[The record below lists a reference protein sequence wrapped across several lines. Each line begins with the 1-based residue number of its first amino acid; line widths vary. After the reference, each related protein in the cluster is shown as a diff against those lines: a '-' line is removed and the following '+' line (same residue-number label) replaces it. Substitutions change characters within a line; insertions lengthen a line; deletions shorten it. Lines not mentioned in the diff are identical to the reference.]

1 VAGDGTS
8 FEIDVDVRADS
19 AESAAAAVARLSERL
34 TSAQSAAKQA
44 AEAVKAGQE
53 AYRETETSAD
63 RAAKALERINLAAE
77 ANQKKLAAA
86 MAAGDESKFWRL
98 AAAANQLAT
107 RQAEASAKADA
118 AQLALAAQAASL
130 DSATAAADA
139 AAQAETALATATES
153 ARTKA
158 EEHARAVAAEAEA
171 IRSADAA
178 IVASTSN
185 RMAVLMRAAN
195 EEAKAIAKE
204 DADIAAATANRM
216 SVLMNAAN
224 QEAAAKAKVAEA
236 TSRATAAAG
245 GSAKVNEMAEAFGKL
260 GGPLGMAGQRAFAL
274 AEGFKKLQASLGSGG
289 VYAAIAVGIFAIAAG
304 VAAVSAAAV
313 TAVVSV
319 TAWAVSLADAGRSQ
333 RLLSDG
339 IAGSVAGGKL
349 LNDKLDELAMTLPQ
363 SRDEL
368 AKMAADLRKS
378 GLEGDALSAA
388 LESAAVD
395 AAKVKLG
402 PDFAKQ
408 MTSLAKQSE
417 RLKMSLSKT
426 FGGLD
431 IDRLLSGMSGLV
443 ELFDSSN
450 ASGMAMKT
458 VFESMFQP
466 LIDGIGE
473 WLPRARTAF
482 IQFEIMAMKAL
493 ISIKPFGSTILTVA
507 EVIGGLALIITG
519 ALALAIGVVVAGVG
533 AMAVG
538 FGVLVAGVVAFAA
551 AIVGVVARLYE
562 LGAVVVGGVIEAFN
576 AVSAWFAGFSL
587 SQVGAD
593 IINGLVAGITNAGPN
608 VLKAITGAVTGAI
621 GAAKSLLGIASP
633 SKVFA
638 EIGGY
643 TAEGMAVGVDAGAA
657 DVQGSLESMVAPP
670 PVPVGG
676 AATAPAAGGASA
688 GGANLSGAV
697 FNFYGVEGAED
708 AVSRLLE
715 VIEGFVAQGGK
726 AVPT

>member
-1 VAGDGTS
+1 MAGDGTS